1 MLEVDQLSIVYDRVR
16 PAVPAAVD
24 ISFSLG
30 AGESLG
36 IIGESGCGKTTLALG
51 LMRLLNEA
59 HIRGQVRF
67 QGRDLNALSY
77 ARRRRYR
84 WRHMAMVFQN
94 SLEVFNP
101 VIPLGEQLAEPLRT
115 HLGID
120 RRAAR
125 SRVSEM
131 LAMTGLNPAWQDSYA
146 HQLSGGMRQRALIA
160 MALGC
165 GPDLLIVDEPTTSL
179 DPESRREILD
189 LLETLKQQMGFA
201 LILISHNLPA
211 VQRLTTR
218 LMTLYA
224 GRVVEAGRTADL
236 LRNPL
241 HPYTRGLINAAPDFF
256 PFKDLWGI
264 PGAPPRPGETAG
276 CAFAPRCCQAA
287 DRCRQSRPPL
297 TPAGVE
303 RQVACHQGG
312 IQTVLQTVGLAKTY
326 HVGGR
331 VIEALK
337 GVHLT
342 VRRGEVAALVGP
354 SGSGKS
360 TLAHILVRV
369 LAADAGEVRFLGR
382 RVLGREATAVMGGI
396 QIVFQDPGE
405 AVSQRLTVLEAV
417 REPLDILGWQD
428 RPRRDAKAAAALSAV
443 HLPVSPDF
451 LARTCHALSGG
462 QRQRVAIARALVT
475 DPVLLVADE
484 ITAMLDPSTQAVI
497 LRELKG
503 LQQNRGF
510 SMLFITH
517 DIHLARK
524 TADRV
529 YVLDQGRLAAQGA
542 AFEILAPPGENRARP
557 LPRAA
562 REND

>member
-1 MLEVDQLSIVYDRVR
+1 
-16 PAVPAAVD
+16 
-24 ISFSLG
+24 
-30 AGESLG
+30 
-36 IIGESGCGKTTLALG
+36 
-51 LMRLLNEA
+51 
-59 HIRGQVRF
+59 
-67 QGRDLNALSY
+67 
-77 ARRRRYR
+77 
-84 WRHMAMVFQN
+84 
-94 SLEVFNP
+94 
-101 VIPLGEQLAEPLRT
+101 
-115 HLGID
+115 
-120 RRAAR
+120 
-125 SRVSEM
+125 
-131 LAMTGLNPAWQDSYA
+131 
-146 HQLSGGMRQRALIA
+146 
-160 MALGC
+160 
-165 GPDLLIVDEPTTSL
+165 
-179 DPESRREILD
+179 
-189 LLETLKQQMGFA
+189 
-201 LILISHNLPA
+201 
-211 VQRLTTR
+211 
-218 LMTLYA
+218 
-224 GRVVEAGRTADL
+224 
-236 LRNPL
+236 
-241 HPYTRGLINAAPDFF
+241 
-256 PFKDLWGI
+256 
-264 PGAPPRPGETAG
+264 
-276 CAFAPRCCQAA
+276 
-287 DRCRQSRPPL
+287 
-297 TPAGVE
+297 
-303 RQVACHQGG
+303 
-312 IQTVLQTVGLAKTY
+312 
-326 HVGGR
+326 
-331 VIEALK
+331 
-337 GVHLT
+337 
-342 VRRGEVAALVGP
+342 
-354 SGSGKS
+354 
-360 TLAHILVRV
+360 LAHILVRV

-417 REPLDILGWQD
+417 REPLDILAWQD